1 MVVQLLRHQFTVQQ
15 FHQMATSGILSENDQ
30 VELIRGEMID
40 ISPIGIRH
48 AGCVTRLVNLL
59 IQLLGKNI
67 ILSPQNR
74 VVLDETSEPQ
84 PDIVL

>member
-67 ILSPQNR
+67 ILSPQNP